1 MKRRHSRLGEQ
12 NERGFWPKRARSVGE
27 RIRNPDG
34 TRSTHLPG
42 PAALWVLHTAAPPTQ
57 RRVHAQTR
65 HPLEPLPGPGWPYA
79 LFCQNS
85 PVFTSAISASL
96 LVSFSSILIG
106 VINYMV
112 TLLKPHCMQPQCLDC
127 VAFLLPPEHCFSLL
141 GEGDLEP
148 ELHTRAQLRPP
159 SVETQTVSR
168 VYPME
173 NTQFKMST
181 WLCC

>member
-1 MKRRHSRLGEQ
+1 
-12 NERGFWPKRARSVGE
+12 
-27 RIRNPDG
+27 
-34 TRSTHLPG
+34 
-42 PAALWVLHTAAPPTQ
+42 
-57 RRVHAQTR
+57 
-65 HPLEPLPGPGWPYA
+65 
-79 LFCQNS
+79 
-85 PVFTSAISASL
+85 
-96 LVSFSSILIG
+96 
-106 VINYMV
+106 MV
-112 TLLKPHCMQPQCLDC
+112 TLLKPHSMQPQCLDC